1 MSSKDKELFSVD
13 NEIAVHPDIPHEA
26 ASEKNPLTETEGSPA
41 SSDSYYSSVAF
52 EPGLPVAPAS
62 TYSAKLAAERA
73 KYTFGNVL
81 LITLLCGLIGGFL
94 SVPAVFLQGN
104 KTRIAVLLIV
114 VFGPF
119 VEESCKQIG
128 MIFQLEKIPASVKY
142 GWQFFVVAVI
152 GGAIFSALENLIYE
166 HVYLAK
172 LPAERLAE
180 IMAFRWKYCVM
191 LHVFCPL
198 ISAFGLYRVW
208 KRSLKEGVPCKIE
221 KAFYWFVAAMT
232 VHGLYNLSMIFLEK
246 NLFKAGN

>member
-1 MSSKDKELFSVD
+1 MSPKDKELFSVD

-26 ASEKNPLTETEGSPA
+26 ASEENPLTETEGSPA
-41 SSDSYYSSVAF
+41 ASDSYYLSVAF
-52 EPGLPVAPAS
+52 EPGIPGTHTR
-62 TYSAKLAAERA
+62 TYSAKLAAEGA
-73 KYTFGNVL
+73 KYTIGKVL
-81 LITLLCGLIGGFL
+81 LITLLCGLIGGFV

-104 KTRIAVLLIV
+104 KTRIAILLIV

-142 GWQFFVVAVI
+142 AWQFFVVAVI

-208 KRSLKEGVPCKIE
+208 KRSLKEGLPCKIE

-232 VHGLYNLSMIFLEK
+232 VHGLYNLTMIFLEK
-246 NLFKAGN
+246 NLFKTGN

>member
-1 MSSKDKELFSVD
+1 MSPKDKELFSVD

-26 ASEKNPLTETEGSPA
+26 ASEENPQTETEGSPA
-41 SSDSYYSSVAF
+41 SSDSYYLSVAF
-52 EPGLPVAPAS
+52 EPGIPGTHTR
-62 TYSAKLAAERA
+62 TYSAKLAAEGA
-73 KYTFGNVL
+73 KYTIGKVL
-81 LITLLCGLIGGFL
+81 LITLLCGLIGGFV

-104 KTRIAVLLIV
+104 KTRIAILLIV

-142 GWQFFVVAVI
+142 AWQFFVVAVI

-172 LPAERLAE
+172 LPAERLTE

-198 ISAFGLYRVW
+198 ISSFGLYRVW
-208 KRSLKEGVPCKIE
+208 KRSLKEGLPCKIE

-232 VHGLYNLSMIFLEK
+232 VHGLYNLTMIFLEK
-246 NLFKAGN
+246 NLFKTGN

>member
-1 MSSKDKELFSVD
+1 MSSKDKKFFSVD

-26 ASEKNPLTETEGSPA
+26 ASEENPQTETEGSPA

-52 EPGLPVAPAS
+52 ESGIPVTPAS
-62 TYSAKLAAERA
+62 TYSAKLAADSA
-73 KYTFGNVL
+73 KYTFGKVL

-104 KTRIAVLLIV
+104 KTKIAILLIV

-166 HVYLAK
+166 HVYLAE
-172 LPAERLAE
+172 LSAERLAE
-180 IMAFRWKYCVM
+180 IMTFRWKYCVM

-208 KRSLKEGVPCKIE
+208 KRSIKEGIPCKIE
-221 KAFYWFVAAMT
+221 KAFYWFVAAMI
-232 VHGLYNLSMIFLEK
+232 VHGLYNLSMIVLER

>member
-1 MSSKDKELFSVD
+1 MSPKDKELFSVD

-26 ASEKNPLTETEGSPA
+26 ASEENPLTETVGSPA
-41 SSDSYYSSVAF
+41 SSDSYYLSVAF
-52 EPGLPVAPAS
+52 EPGIPGTHTR
-62 TYSAKLAAERA
+62 TYSAKLAAEGA
-73 KYTFGNVL
+73 KYTIGKVL
-81 LITLLCGLIGGFL
+81 LITLLCGLIGGFV

-104 KTRIAVLLIV
+104 KTRIAILLIV

-142 GWQFFVVAVI
+142 AWQFFVVAVI

-208 KRSLKEGVPCKIE
+208 KRSLKEGLPCKIE

-232 VHGLYNLSMIFLEK
+232 VHGLYNLTMIFLEK
-246 NLFKAGN
+246 NLFKTGN